1 MGFLKKLFKA
11 LDTLGKAGARKQ
23 VRSKYISSYD
33 LEAPDLKRIIAE
45 SVAIIDRTKT
55 LKVALG
61 RFDTIRNNY
70 GRLLTL
76 DPSKSSIEI
85 SIGKWVPRQ
94 KVTTLSEIMIRT
106 EGAKKDYAREF
117 FTAKVGFELSK
128 VDSLTDR
135 KLKLAQLKK
144 ALKAALAGK
153 EHLPKD
159 PYINNLVVE
168 VESQISSVIL

>member
-11 LDTLGKAGARKQ
+11 LDTLGKAGAKDRIKRK
-23 VRSKYISSYD
+23 RISSYD
-33 LEAPDLKRIIAE
+33 LESPDLKRIIAE

-61 RFDTIRNNY
+61 RFNTIRNSY
-70 GRLLTL
+70 GRLLAI
-76 DPSKSSIEI
+76 DPDKSSIEI
-85 SIGKWVPRQ
+85 SIGKWVPLQ
-94 KVTTLSEIMIRT
+94 TVTYLSEIMACT
-106 EGAKKDYAREF
+106 EKAKKEYACEF
-117 FTAKVGFELSK
+117 FTAKVNSELLK
-128 VDSLTDR
+128 VEGLTDH

-159 PYINNLVVE
+159 PYINNLVAE
-168 VESQISSVIL
+168 VESQISSITL

>member
-11 LDTLGKAGARKQ
+11 IDTLGKAG
-23 VRSKYISSYD
+23 VREKVKLKSISSYD
-33 LEAPDLKRIIAE
+33 VEAPDLKRIITE
-45 SVAIIDRTKT
+45 SVVIIDRTKT

-70 GRLLTL
+70 GRLLSL
-76 DPSKSSIEI
+76 DPANSSIEI

-94 KVTTLSEIMIRT
+94 TVTSLSEIMACT

-117 FTAKVGFELSK
+117 FTAKVDSELLK
-128 VDSLTDR
+128 ADGLTDR

-159 PYINNLVVE
+159 PHIYNLVAE
-168 VESQISSVIL
+168 IESQISFTTL